1 MPTETADELQDR
13 GVGGTF
19 ARETEWEHERC
30 QDSHGK
36 RSRGVETLATN
47 TRPVT
52 LGTMVEVST
61 WTSDPLVE
69 QHHTTKEV

>member
-19 ARETEWEHERC
+19 AQETEWEHERC

-36 RSRGVETLATN
+36 
-47 TRPVT
+47 
-52 LGTMVEVST
+52 
-61 WTSDPLVE
+61 
-69 QHHTTKEV
+69 

>member
-1 MPTETADELQDR
+1 MTRHSSENKKC
-13 GVGGTF
+13 
-19 ARETEWEHERC
+19 C

-36 RSRGVETLATN
+36 RSTGVMTLATI

-52 LGTMVEVST
+52 LGTMVQVST
-61 WTSDPLVE
+61 WTSEPLVE